1 MIQYTTFITP
11 LGLMGA
17 AQSERGL
24 THIFFEY
31 EVPAVNATL
40 LLKFP
45 LEQIERNDSA
55 LEPVKQQ
62 IEEYF
67 QGERM
72 AFDLQLDLR
81 MPPFYKKALLEVFKI
96 PFGKTATYKDI
107 AERAGNEKAVRA
119 VGSANANNP
128 IPIVIPCHRVLAS
141 NGGLGGYSAGL
152 NKKVFLLE
160 MEQTK

>member
-1 MIQYTTFITP
+1 MIQYTTFKTP
-11 LGLMGA
+11 LGLMAA
-17 AQSERGL
+17 AQSEKVL
-24 THIFFEY
+24 THIFFEN

-40 LLKFP
+40 HRLFP
-45 LEQIERNDSA
+45 REHIEKNENA
-55 LEPVKQQ
+55 LEPVKLQ

-67 QGERM
+67 LGKRIV
-72 AFDLQLDLR
+72 FNLQLDLR

>member
-1 MIQYTTFITP
+1 MIQYSTFKTP

-17 AQSERGL
+17 AQSKKGL
-24 THIFFEY
+24 THIFFEKD
-31 EVPAVNATL
+31 VQDIKAAL
-40 LLKFP
+40 LHNFP
-45 LEQIERNDSA
+45 LEQIERNKSA
-55 LEPVKQQ
+55 LEPVEKQ

-67 QGERM
+67 LGKRM
-72 AFDLQLDLR
+72 VFDLQLDLR

-96 PFGKTATYKDI
+96 PFGRTATYKDI

-141 NGGLGGYSAGL
+141 GGGLGGYSAGL

-160 MEQTK
+160 MEQAL